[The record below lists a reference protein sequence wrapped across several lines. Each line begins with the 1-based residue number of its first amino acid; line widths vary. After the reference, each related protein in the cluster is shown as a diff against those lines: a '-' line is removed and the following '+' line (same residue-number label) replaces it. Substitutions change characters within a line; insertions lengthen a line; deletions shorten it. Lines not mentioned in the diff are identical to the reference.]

1 MFGGYQRRLSEV
13 TLYKV
18 WDVEREEDEDSQTG
32 KTRAIHLSDDC
43 GISSLNIQDES
54 CEVKGED

>member
-13 TLYKV
+13 TLYKA

-32 KTRAIHLSDDC
+32 NTHASHLSDDC
-43 GISSLNIQDES
+43 GVSSPNIQEENY
-54 CEVKGED
+54 EVKGED